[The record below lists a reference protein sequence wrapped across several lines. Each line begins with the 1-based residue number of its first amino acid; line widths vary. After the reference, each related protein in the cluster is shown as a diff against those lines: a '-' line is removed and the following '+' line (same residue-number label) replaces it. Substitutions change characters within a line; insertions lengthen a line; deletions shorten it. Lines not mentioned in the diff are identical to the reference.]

1 MRGIIDKV
9 KGRLKKMEAG
19 ITGDRVRKAEGA
31 AQEAK
36 GDIELEGS
44 AAVDN
49 VKAGASRAKAKIK
62 SGVASAGR
70 RPRRR

>member
-9 KGRLKKMEAG
+9 KGRLKKLEAR
-19 ITGDRVRKAEGA
+19 ITGDRARRAQGA

-36 GDIELEGS
+36 GDLELEGA

-49 VKAGASRAKAKIK
+49 LKAGVSRAKAKIK
-62 SGVASAGR
+62 SGVANAGR
-70 RPRRR
+70 RPRQR